1 MISILMKQKKIRTRS
16 KIKEVFKMKV
26 LLLADVKGKGKK
38 DQIINVSDG
47 YARNFLFPKKL
58 AVEADAKAMADAKNK
73 EEARL
78 FKIEQ
83 DKAAARELAAKLEGV
98 TVKIKVSAGADGRL
112 YGSITTADIAD
123 ALKEQHGIE
132 LDKRKIVSDGA
143 IKAHG
148 TYTLDV
154 KLYPEIVGK
163 VNVVVCA

>member
-1 MISILMKQKKIRTRS
+1 
-16 KIKEVFKMKV
+16 MKV

-98 TVKIKVSAGADGRL
+98 TVKIKASAGADGRL
-112 YGSITTADIAD
+112 YGSITTSDVAAE
-123 ALKEQHGIE
+123 LKKQHGI
-132 LDKRKIVSDGA
+132 DIDRRKISTDGA
-143 IKAHG
+143 IKAFG
-148 TYTLDV
+148 SYTLDV
-154 KLYPEIVGK
+154 KLYPEIQGK
-163 VNVVVCA
+163 INLVVCQ